1 MTSVAGTVITVRS
14 ERNSSDESANIVEG
28 RERARE
34 NENIPFPNFDR
45 IHCIVFKPE

>member
-1 MTSVAGTVITVRS
+1 MTSVAATVITVRS
-14 ERNSSDESANIVEG
+14 ERNSSDESANRVERG
-28 RERARE
+28 LE